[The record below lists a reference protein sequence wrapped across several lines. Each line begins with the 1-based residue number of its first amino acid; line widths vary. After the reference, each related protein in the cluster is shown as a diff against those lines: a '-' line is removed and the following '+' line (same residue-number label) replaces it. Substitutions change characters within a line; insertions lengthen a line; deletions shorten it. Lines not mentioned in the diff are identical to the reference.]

1 MENRCQL
8 LRAWLVYN
16 GISNKE
22 LAHHLGTH
30 TSFITRLI
38 KGERRPKDKIQRLV
52 EYGIPKDL
60 LPSPSERGPGRPRTK
75 RPENENRGHDREDPA
90 ES

>member
-8 LRAWLVYN
+8 LRAWLAFN

-22 LAHHLGTH
+22 LAIHLGTH
-30 TSFITRLI
+30 TSFVTRLI

-52 EYGIPKDL
+52 EYGIPANL
-60 LPSPSERGPGRPRTK
+60 LPAPSERGPGRPRKTQ
-75 RPENENRGHDREDPA
+75 RTSNDDPPSSDNIA
-90 ES
+90 